1 MVSMRKSVN
10 EGFPKKETEATV
22 MTVTD
27 FIRKQIAAAKLA
39 RLSYEGPFV
48 ACHFSGRGKDNF
60 MPRIGN
66 SSHNAN
72 TNNGYARKQSGGFF
86 CH

>member
-1 MVSMRKSVN
+1 MVSMRQSVN
-10 EGFPKKETEATV
+10 GDFTKKETEAV
-22 MTVTD
+22 MNVTD
-27 FIRKQIAAAKLA
+27 FIRKQIAAAKLS

-72 TNNGYARKQSGGFF
+72 TNNGYARKQSGGFY